1 MKKEYFLLL
10 TFIITVAV
18 QAQIKSTYNIGLLL
32 DNTTS
37 EVNSI
42 LNELEDEITAV
53 VGEDALVKFPETS
66 RLVNYFDSNIALNH
80 YDKLAN
86 DPAVDIIIA
95 FGIVNNKVITKIT
108 NYVKPT
114 ILFGALSKELI
125 DKEVF
130 SLKKKNLTPIWSS
143 LSYTNDIKLLKKL
156 SNPSKIGVIIEKTF
170 TDNLPIL
177 NVFKVIESELNV
189 DIKLI
194 AFNDVLDITSN
205 LEGIDAVYFAGG
217 FYLNDTEIK
226 KLVSDIKNVNI
237 NQVVFG
243 NGTDE
248 ILDLIVRVF
257 CNPNKD
263 KIITLP
269 PTYGMYDVIAKTNGV
284 ENIEIPLKSD
294 FSIDSERILGLKT
307 SNIKI
312 LFLCSPN
319 NPTGNSFEINV
330 LDNLIKKFNGI
341 VVIDEAYI
349 DFSSQKSLI
358 NHIDKYEN
366 LIITQTMSK
375 AYGMAGIRLG
385 MGFSNQKI
393 INYLNKIKPPYNINV
408 LTERKALEELNKI
421 DEIKK
426 NIDFVL
432 NQRKLL
438 VSSLEKLDF
447 VEKVYKSDANFL
459 LVKVDN
465 ADLRY
470 NQLSEKGII
479 VRNRSNQPLCQ
490 NCLRITIGTKI
501 ENNSLIKTLN
511 EL

>member
-1 MKKEYFLLL
+1 MNIDTLVRNNIKTMSSYSSARDDFKNDFDKKLIY
-10 TFIITVAV
+10 
-18 QAQIKSTYNIGLLL
+18 L
-32 DNTTS
+32 DA
-37 EVNSI
+37 
-42 LNELEDEITAV
+42 NES
-53 VGEDALVKFPETS
+53 P
-66 RLVNYFDSNIALNH
+66 FDS
-80 YDKLAN
+80 
-86 DPAVDIIIA
+86 
-95 FGIVNNKVITKIT
+95 GINRYPDNKQT
-108 NYVKPT
+108 
-114 ILFGALSKELI
+114 E
-125 DKEVF
+125 
-130 SLKKKNLTPIWSS
+130 LKKVV
-143 LSYTNDIKLLKKL
+143 
-156 SNPSKIGVIIEKTF
+156 SN
-170 TDNLPIL
+170 
-177 NVFKVIESELNV
+177 
-189 DIKLI
+189 
-194 AFNDVLDITSN
+194 
-205 LEGIDAVYFAGG
+205 
-217 FYLNDTEIK
+217 
-226 KLVSDIKNVNI
+226 IKNINVNQI
-237 NQVVFG
+237 VFG

-294 FSIDSERILGLKT
+294 FSIDKNEILKL
-307 SNIKI
+307 SSSSIKI

-319 NPTGNSFEINV
+319 NPTGNSFDTND
-330 LDNLIKKFNGI
+330 LTDLIKGFNG
-341 VVIDEAYI
+341 VVVVDEAYI
-349 DFSSQKSLI
+349 DFSSKQSLISLI
-358 NHIDKYEN
+358 NDNNN

-426 NIDFVL
+426 NIDLVL

-438 VSSLEKLDF
+438 VSCLEKLDF
-447 VEKVYKSDANFL
+447 IEKIYKSDSNFL

-470 NQLSEKGII
+470 NQLLKNGII

-490 NCLRITIGTKI
+490 NCLRITIGT
-501 ENNSLIKTLN
+501 ENENKSLIKILN
-511 EL
+511 QL

>member
-1 MKKEYFLLL
+1 MNIDTLVRNNIKNMSSYSSARDDFKNDFDKKLIY
-10 TFIITVAV
+10 
-18 QAQIKSTYNIGLLL
+18 L
-32 DNTTS
+32 DA
-37 EVNSI
+37 
-42 LNELEDEITAV
+42 NES
-53 VGEDALVKFPETS
+53 P
-66 RLVNYFDSNIALNH
+66 FDS
-80 YDKLAN
+80 
-86 DPAVDIIIA
+86 
-95 FGIVNNKVITKIT
+95 GINRYPDNKHT
-108 NYVKPT
+108 
-114 ILFGALSKELI
+114 E
-125 DKEVF
+125 
-130 SLKKKNLTPIWSS
+130 LKKVV
-143 LSYTNDIKLLKKL
+143 
-156 SNPSKIGVIIEKTF
+156 SN
-170 TDNLPIL
+170 
-177 NVFKVIESELNV
+177 
-189 DIKLI
+189 
-194 AFNDVLDITSN
+194 
-205 LEGIDAVYFAGG
+205 
-217 FYLNDTEIK
+217 
-226 KLVSDIKNVNI
+226 IKNINVNQI
-237 NQVVFG
+237 VFG

-294 FSIDSERILGLKT
+294 FSIDKNEILKL
-307 SNIKI
+307 SSSSIKI

-319 NPTGNSFEINV
+319 NPTGNSFDTND
-330 LDNLIKKFNGI
+330 LTDLIKGFNGVI
-341 VVIDEAYI
+341 VVDEAYI
-349 DFSSQKSLI
+349 DFSSKQSLISLI
-358 NHIDKYEN
+358 NDNNN

-426 NIDFVL
+426 NIDLVL

-438 VSSLEKLDF
+438 VSCLEKLDF
-447 VEKVYKSDANFL
+447 IEKIYKSDSNFL

-470 NQLSEKGII
+470 NQLLKNGII

-490 NCLRITIGTKI
+490 NCLRITIGTEN
-501 ENNSLIKTLN
+501 ENNSLIKILN
-511 EL
+511 QL

>member
-1 MKKEYFLLL
+1 MNIDTLVRNNIKNMSSYSSARDDFKNDFDKKLIY
-10 TFIITVAV
+10 
-18 QAQIKSTYNIGLLL
+18 L
-32 DNTTS
+32 DA
-37 EVNSI
+37 
-42 LNELEDEITAV
+42 NES
-53 VGEDALVKFPETS
+53 P
-66 RLVNYFDSNIALNH
+66 FDS
-80 YDKLAN
+80 
-86 DPAVDIIIA
+86 
-95 FGIVNNKVITKIT
+95 GINRYPDNKHT
-108 NYVKPT
+108 
-114 ILFGALSKELI
+114 E
-125 DKEVF
+125 
-130 SLKKKNLTPIWSS
+130 LKKVV
-143 LSYTNDIKLLKKL
+143 
-156 SNPSKIGVIIEKTF
+156 SN
-170 TDNLPIL
+170 
-177 NVFKVIESELNV
+177 
-189 DIKLI
+189 
-194 AFNDVLDITSN
+194 
-205 LEGIDAVYFAGG
+205 
-217 FYLNDTEIK
+217 
-226 KLVSDIKNVNI
+226 IKNINVNQI
-237 NQVVFG
+237 VFG

-294 FSIDSERILGLKT
+294 FSIDKNEILKL
-307 SNIKI
+307 SSSSIKI

-319 NPTGNSFEINV
+319 NPTGNSFDTND
-330 LDNLIKKFNGI
+330 LTDLIKGFNG
-341 VVIDEAYI
+341 VVVVDEAYI
-349 DFSSQKSLI
+349 DFSSEQSLISLI
-358 NHIDKYEN
+358 NDNNN

-426 NIDFVL
+426 NIDLVL

-438 VSSLEKLDF
+438 VSCLEKLDF
-447 VEKVYKSDANFL
+447 IEKIYKSDSNFL

-470 NQLSEKGII
+470 NQLLKNGII

-490 NCLRITIGTKI
+490 NCLRITIGTEN
-501 ENNSLIKTLN
+501 ENNSLIKILN
-511 EL
+511 QL

>member
-1 MKKEYFLLL
+1 MNIDTLVRNNVKNMSSYSS
-10 TFIITVAV
+10 ARDD
-18 QAQIKSTYNIGLLL
+18 YNG
-32 DNTTS
+32 
-37 EVNSI
+37 
-42 LNELEDEITAV
+42 
-53 VGEDALVKFPETS
+53 G
-66 RLVNYFDSNIALNH
+66 
-80 YDKLAN
+80 AN
-86 DPAVDIIIA
+86 
-95 FGIVNNKVITKIT
+95 
-108 NYVKPT
+108 
-114 ILFGALSKELI
+114 
-125 DKEVF
+125 
-130 SLKKKNLTPIWSS
+130 KNLIYLDANESPFENGINR
-143 LSYTNDIKLLKKL
+143 YPDNKHKNLKTVI
-156 SNPSKIGVIIEKTF
+156 SKNKNI
-170 TDNLPIL
+170 
-177 NVFKVIESELNV
+177 NV
-189 DIKLI
+189 
-194 AFNDVLDITSN
+194 
-205 LEGIDAVYFAGG
+205 
-217 FYLNDTEIK
+217 
-226 KLVSDIKNVNI
+226 

-294 FSIDSERILGLKT
+294 FSIDTDKILGLKT

-341 VVIDEAYI
+341 VVVDEAYI
-349 DFSSQKSLI
+349 DFSSQKSLT
-358 NHIDKYEN
+358 NLIDKYEN

-385 MGFSNQKI
+385 MGISNNKI
-393 INYLNKIKPPYNINV
+393 INYINKIKPPYNVNT
-408 LTERKALEELNKI
+408 LTENKALKELNKI

-426 NIDFVL
+426 NIDLVL
-432 NQRKLL
+432 NQRMLL
-438 VSSLEKLDF
+438 LTSLEKLDF
-447 VEKVYKSDANFL
+447 VEKIYKSDANFL
-459 LVKVDN
+459 LVKVDD

>member
-1 MKKEYFLLL
+1 M
-10 TFIITVAV
+10 
-18 QAQIKSTYNIGLLL
+18 NI
-32 DNTTS
+32 DT
-37 EVNSI
+37 
-42 LNELEDEITAV
+42 
-53 VGEDALVKFPETS
+53 LV
-66 RLVNYFDSNIALNH
+66 R
-80 YDKLAN
+80 
-86 DPAVDIIIA
+86 
-95 FGIVNNKVITKIT
+95 NN
-108 NYVKPT
+108 VKNMSSYSSARDDYSG
-114 ILFGALSKELI
+114 GA
-125 DKEVF
+125 D
-130 SLKKKNLTPIWSS
+130 KNLIYLDANESPFENGINR
-143 LSYTNDIKLLKKL
+143 YPDNKHKNLKTVI
-156 SNPSKIGVIIEKTF
+156 SKNKNI
-170 TDNLPIL
+170 
-177 NVFKVIESELNV
+177 NV
-189 DIKLI
+189 
-194 AFNDVLDITSN
+194 
-205 LEGIDAVYFAGG
+205 
-217 FYLNDTEIK
+217 
-226 KLVSDIKNVNI
+226 

-294 FSIDSERILGLKT
+294 FSIDTEKILSLKT

-341 VVIDEAYI
+341 VVVDEAYI
-349 DFSSQKSLI
+349 DFSPQKSLT
-358 NHIDKYEN
+358 NLIDKYEN

-385 MGFSNQKI
+385 MGFSNEKI
-393 INYLNKIKPPYNINV
+393 ISYINKIKPPYNINI
-408 LTERKALEELNKI
+408 LTENKALEELKKVN
-421 DEIKK
+421 EIKS
-426 NIDFVL
+426 NVNSIL
-432 NQRKLL
+432 NQREKLI
-438 VSSLEKLDF
+438 SSLEKLDF
-447 VEKVYKSDANFL
+447 IEKIYESDANFIL
-459 LVKVDN
+459 IKVDN

-470 NQLSEKGII
+470 NQLLKKGII
-479 VRNRSNQPLCQ
+479 VRNRTNQYLCQ

>member
-1 MKKEYFLLL
+1 MNIDTLVRNNIKNMSSYSSARDDFKNDFDKKLIY
-10 TFIITVAV
+10 
-18 QAQIKSTYNIGLLL
+18 L
-32 DNTTS
+32 DA
-37 EVNSI
+37 
-42 LNELEDEITAV
+42 NES
-53 VGEDALVKFPETS
+53 P
-66 RLVNYFDSNIALNH
+66 FDS
-80 YDKLAN
+80 
-86 DPAVDIIIA
+86 
-95 FGIVNNKVITKIT
+95 GINRYPDNKHT
-108 NYVKPT
+108 
-114 ILFGALSKELI
+114 E
-125 DKEVF
+125 
-130 SLKKKNLTPIWSS
+130 LKKVV
-143 LSYTNDIKLLKKL
+143 
-156 SNPSKIGVIIEKTF
+156 SN
-170 TDNLPIL
+170 
-177 NVFKVIESELNV
+177 
-189 DIKLI
+189 
-194 AFNDVLDITSN
+194 
-205 LEGIDAVYFAGG
+205 
-217 FYLNDTEIK
+217 
-226 KLVSDIKNVNI
+226 IKNINVNQI
-237 NQVVFG
+237 VFG

-294 FSIDSERILGLKT
+294 FSIDKNEILKL
-307 SNIKI
+307 SSSSIKI

-319 NPTGNSFEINV
+319 NPTGNSFDTND
-330 LDNLIKKFNGI
+330 LTDLIKGFNG
-341 VVIDEAYI
+341 VVVVDEAYI
-349 DFSSQKSLI
+349 DFSSKQSLISLI
-358 NHIDKYEN
+358 NDNNN

-426 NIDFVL
+426 NIDLVL

-438 VSSLEKLDF
+438 VSCLEKLDF
-447 VEKVYKSDANFL
+447 IEKIYKSDSNFL

-470 NQLSEKGII
+470 NQLLKNGII

-490 NCLRITIGTKI
+490 NCLRITIGT
-501 ENNSLIKTLN
+501 ENENKSLIKILN

>member
-1 MKKEYFLLL
+1 M
-10 TFIITVAV
+10 
-18 QAQIKSTYNIGLLL
+18 NI
-32 DNTTS
+32 DT
-37 EVNSI
+37 
-42 LNELEDEITAV
+42 
-53 VGEDALVKFPETS
+53 LV
-66 RLVNYFDSNIALNH
+66 R
-80 YDKLAN
+80 
-86 DPAVDIIIA
+86 
-95 FGIVNNKVITKIT
+95 NN
-108 NYVKPT
+108 VKNMSSYSSARDDYSG
-114 ILFGALSKELI
+114 GA
-125 DKEVF
+125 D
-130 SLKKKNLTPIWSS
+130 KNLIYLDANESPFENGINR
-143 LSYTNDIKLLKKL
+143 YPDNKHKNLKTVI
-156 SNPSKIGVIIEKTF
+156 SKNKNI
-170 TDNLPIL
+170 
-177 NVFKVIESELNV
+177 NV
-189 DIKLI
+189 
-194 AFNDVLDITSN
+194 
-205 LEGIDAVYFAGG
+205 
-217 FYLNDTEIK
+217 
-226 KLVSDIKNVNI
+226 

-257 CNPNKD
+257 CNPNED

-284 ENIEIPLKSD
+284 ENIEIPLESD
-294 FSIDSERILGLKT
+294 FSIDTDKILGLKT

-358 NHIDKYEN
+358 NYIDKYEN

-385 MGFSNQKI
+385 VGFSNQKI

-426 NIDFVL
+426 NIDLVL

-438 VSSLEKLDF
+438 ISCLEKLDF
-447 VEKVYKSDANFL
+447 IDKIYKSDANFL

-470 NQLSEKGII
+470 NQLLEKGII

>member
-1 MKKEYFLLL
+1 MNIDTLVRNNIKTMSSYSSARDDFKNDFDKKLIY
-10 TFIITVAV
+10 
-18 QAQIKSTYNIGLLL
+18 L
-32 DNTTS
+32 DA
-37 EVNSI
+37 
-42 LNELEDEITAV
+42 NES
-53 VGEDALVKFPETS
+53 P
-66 RLVNYFDSNIALNH
+66 FDS
-80 YDKLAN
+80 
-86 DPAVDIIIA
+86 
-95 FGIVNNKVITKIT
+95 GINRYPDNKQT
-108 NYVKPT
+108 
-114 ILFGALSKELI
+114 E
-125 DKEVF
+125 
-130 SLKKKNLTPIWSS
+130 LKKVV
-143 LSYTNDIKLLKKL
+143 
-156 SNPSKIGVIIEKTF
+156 SN
-170 TDNLPIL
+170 
-177 NVFKVIESELNV
+177 
-189 DIKLI
+189 
-194 AFNDVLDITSN
+194 
-205 LEGIDAVYFAGG
+205 
-217 FYLNDTEIK
+217 
-226 KLVSDIKNVNI
+226 IKNINI
-237 NQVVFG
+237 NQIVFG

-294 FSIDSERILGLKT
+294 FSIDKNEILKLSSKKT
-307 SNIKI
+307 KI

-319 NPTGNSFEINV
+319 NPTGNSFDTND
-330 LDNLIKKFNGI
+330 LTDLIKGFNG
-341 VVIDEAYI
+341 VVVVDEAYI
-349 DFSSQKSLI
+349 DFSSKQSLISLI
-358 NHIDKYEN
+358 NDNNN

-426 NIDFVL
+426 NIDLVL

-438 VSSLEKLDF
+438 VSCLEKLDF
-447 VEKVYKSDANFL
+447 IEKIYKSDSNFL

-470 NQLSEKGII
+470 NQLLKNGII

-490 NCLRITIGTKI
+490 NCLRITIGT
-501 ENNSLIKTLN
+501 ENENKSLIKILN
-511 EL
+511 QL

>member
-1 MKKEYFLLL
+1 MNIDTLVRNNVKNMSSYSS
-10 TFIITVAV
+10 ARDD
-18 QAQIKSTYNIGLLL
+18 YNG
-32 DNTTS
+32 
-37 EVNSI
+37 
-42 LNELEDEITAV
+42 
-53 VGEDALVKFPETS
+53 
-66 RLVNYFDSNIALNH
+66 
-80 YDKLAN
+80 LAN
-86 DPAVDIIIA
+86 
-95 FGIVNNKVITKIT
+95 
-108 NYVKPT
+108 
-114 ILFGALSKELI
+114 
-125 DKEVF
+125 
-130 SLKKKNLTPIWSS
+130 KNLIYLDANESPFENGINR
-143 LSYTNDIKLLKKL
+143 YPDNKHKNLKTVI
-156 SNPSKIGVIIEKTF
+156 SKNKNI
-170 TDNLPIL
+170 
-177 NVFKVIESELNV
+177 NV
-189 DIKLI
+189 
-194 AFNDVLDITSN
+194 
-205 LEGIDAVYFAGG
+205 
-217 FYLNDTEIK
+217 
-226 KLVSDIKNVNI
+226 

-294 FSIDSERILGLKT
+294 FSIDTDKILDLKT

-341 VVIDEAYI
+341 VVVDEAYI
-349 DFSSQKSLI
+349 DFSSQKSLT
-358 NHIDKYEN
+358 NLIDKYEN

-385 MGFSNQKI
+385 MGISNNKI
-393 INYLNKIKPPYNINV
+393 ISYINKIKPPYNVNT
-408 LTERKALEELNKI
+408 LTENKALEELNKI
-421 DEIKK
+421 DEVKK
-426 NIDFVL
+426 NIDLVL

-438 VSSLEKLDF
+438 LSSLEKLDF
-447 VEKVYKSDANFL
+447 VEKIYKSDANFL

-470 NQLSEKGII
+470 NQLLEKGII